1 MHSLPIFL
9 SLNQREALIVGGGEA
24 ATQKLR
30 LLKRTGARITVVAKD
45 PSAEI
50 EAAAVTDEIILLR
63 RPFRLDDIRNQAVIF
78 AATGDDDQDGEISR
92 RAQDVGVPVNIVDEP
107 ALSSF
112 LMPAIVDRDPV
123 LVAIGTGGS
132 APILARRVRERLER
146 LLPARLGPL
155 ARFIERWKDPVR
167 GRVSDPAARRRVLE
181 QFSDGPIAD
190 LVLNDQE
197 RAADEAAA
205 HLLETGSVEGG
216 SVALVGAGPGDPEL
230 LTLKALRALS
240 DADIVFYDEL
250 VAGPIL
256 DRIRR
261 DAERVPVGKRKAHH
275 SVPQDQIG
283 RLLVEA
289 AQAGKRVVRL
299 KGGDPFIFGRGG
311 EEVEAVRAA
320 GLPITIV
327 PGISAA
333 LGCAASA
340 EIPLTHRDHASA
352 LVLAT
357 GHGRDGVPFSS
368 AGVPQAGGKT
378 VAIYMGLAQA
388 PRITQEL
395 IDAGHANDTPVALI
409 ENGTRPDQKVSTGL
423 LADLPRLALQH
434 GTGPTLLIIG
444 SVVRLSR
451 YWGDAP
457 ETASIS
463 ALAAE

>member
-78 AATGDDDQDGEISR
+78 AATGDDDQDAEISR

-197 RAADEAAA
+197 RAAAPT
-205 HLLETGSVEGG
+205 LETGTVEGG

-250 VAGPIL
+250 VAEPIL

-320 GLPITIV
+320 GLPITII

-457 ETASIS
+457 DAASIS